1 MSSPYFQRMNCSRL
15 RLMSTEQNRF
25 SGQLPTSL
33 PHFFTNLH
41 ELNIFNNISG
51 TIPSVIGNLIGLDM
65 PVLGVNL
72 LTRIIPK
79 SIGKL
84 THLQ

>member
-1 MSSPYFQRMNCSRL
+1 MNYSRL
-15 RLMSTEQNRF
+15 RLMSIEQNRF
-25 SGQLPTSL
+25 SGQLPTSF
-33 PHFFTNLH
+33 PNFSTSLH
-41 ELNIFNNISG
+41 ELNIFNNDISG
-51 TIPSVIGNLIGLDM
+51 TIPSVIGNLIGLDV

-72 LTRIIPK
+72 LTGIIPK